1 LGLPAIKFYSSRII
15 RLDPSYLAKNKQVL
29 EQALGQVQGVREIYI
44 DSSTGRA
51 YLKVDEQLDEQALQ
65 VFSNP
70 LR

>member
-1 LGLPAIKFYSSRII
+1 
-15 RLDPSYLAKNKQVL
+15 
-29 EQALGQVQGVREIYI
+29 VREIYI